1 MSKITS
7 IESLAEFYIYDDDV
21 TLPHIRVLET
31 TYEGKEIQVICCSIE
46 ESNHL
51 IMDKRVS
58 TLNDD
63 DSEIINRFTEGLNKF
78 KLNNHNNDTFSLEQ
92 YRLRELTVREMLIEI
107 NNDILVHEGREG
119 NDKWCGMIPVYKRS
133 VSRIVNC
140 DKIDEEGSQAPTHAS
155 RLQRVSLPNIG
166 YVNRR
171 DSILPDNT
179 VNEGFSQ
186 FDITQLI
193 RPLDH
198 KDLQFADSA
207 TLVTSVTS
215 AFSYFVSDYLH
226 LPIGSTDVD
235 TVSEIK
241 NLIQRYNDNEIFKEN
256 RLDNIITSI
265 IVANESGVSKNFYYE
280 KLFAIL
286 NDLKELKEI
295 MSELVRLDYKEVEGF
310 KTIFRRQLDCI
321 EQAIEYIIESQ
332 LKRNKWEPDDN
343 PEYILRCGVLS
354 GEIVSAEKAL
364 AEIDNNLP
372 SSERIELA
380 IGYINEYLI
389 IVNDKLDS
397 AVSIYNTKNRHLNT
411 SLKEHIAKYV
421 EYMMEL
427 EPNYSQVNTATLNSN
442 VSSGRMSISE
452 SESHEEKSVGSLEP
466 ESFDQLIYLLTSDEE
481 YKRTEIYKL
490 ANKVKESLGHF
501 IKKNAQNT
509 YTMSYGNVMGNDIF
523 SGAEAH
529 DNIVKMILESEL
541 TIMNFINNPLAS
553 LEYFGIKLE
562 LLLTHKILLNDLKN
576 SLIEPKKIGIAVSEI
591 VWTENKIN
599 AIEHILPLLE
609 KISINNRHL
618 ENISKNYLSLQGR
631 LCNLLNDLNSFSI
644 RAYKSLCENTVKT
657 LTEVNKKT
665 IDFVN
670 ECNKKN
676 AALTIIKER
685 RDAMSSG
692 VARNKL
698 DEEIKN
704 IQKSIDD
711 KKARIIISDGEY
723 NKKLL
728 GLKKEFIDVRD
739 NLNAT
744 DFTDLPSK
752 YWTLTTGM
760 NNAFRT
766 VFSSFKYDKS
776 VSEQVIHDLILDRQ
790 LAKNGMKSITDAYKQ
805 LAIKLVSMNA
815 NDSLSISDF
824 NLSSLTSLFQSTYQ
838 WVLNHPIEAEEF
850 IANITLSFSLL
861 NESSDNLNDTVTTII
876 QTAEM
881 KNIVHSIL
889 LGDREYLPD
898 QEQFI
903 LSPEMIAILHLSKYL
918 PYLISIAK
926 SKLDTENRGLNMFAD
941 LIPYGGSVIAGLL
954 SCWLKKGAIN
964 QLSGRQR
971 TEIIVS
977 SLIHTMKQREGG
989 IKGMTSYF
997 FRCTAQ
1003 REALNEVGTLLR
1015 DNAEVGAVQAIK
1027 RSWKETARWWKYAPL
1042 STKALGVLLGAITTV
1057 LFTAM
1062 VAGGLIAT
1070 VGTAGVFPIA
1080 AISIASILGGSISGV
1095 LSTKVI
1101 LRSLQRFNILNT
1113 NTVAK
1118 QIRTEMTRER
1128 IAAALKGVNNVPQE
1142 EIDEIL
1148 GNVNGVLLEDN
1159 QDLSVKSDE
1168 YAEDIIN
1175 RVRNDLTKK
1184 ENKTNNNI
1192 ITSAESLCHNNIGA
1206 TAAAAVRAEYVQCLS
1221 KVKEG
1226 LNEVIMPTENFT

>member
-1 MSKITS
+1 MSEITS
-7 IESLAEFYIYDDDV
+7 VESIAEFYIYDDDV

-31 TYEGKEIQVICCSIE
+31 IYEGKEIQVICCSIE

-58 TLNDD
+58 TLDDDD
-63 DSEIINRFTEGLNKF
+63 DSEIITRFTEGLNKF
-78 KLNNHNNDTFSLEQ
+78 NLNNHNNDTFSLET
-92 YRLRELTVREMLIEI
+92 YRLRELTVREMLIEM
-107 NNDILVHEGREG
+107 NNDILAHEGT
-119 NDKWCGMIPVYKRS
+119 DKFYGMVPVYKRS
-133 VSRIVNC
+133 ISRVVNC
-140 DKIDEEGSQAPTHAS
+140 DKIDGEGSQAPTHAS
-155 RLQRVSLPNIG
+155 RQQRVSLSNIR
-166 YVNRR
+166 YTNRR
-171 DSILPDNT
+171 DSILPENT
-179 VNEGFSQ
+179 VNEDFSK

-207 TLVTSVTS
+207 TLVTSVVTSVTS
-215 AFSYFVSDYLH
+215 AVSGFFSDYLY
-226 LPIGSTDVD
+226 LPIGSPDVD
-235 TVSEIK
+235 VVSQLRS
-241 NLIQRYNDNEIFKEN
+241 LIQRYNDNEIFKEN

-265 IVANESGVSKNFYYE
+265 IIANESGVSKIFYYE

-295 MSELVRLDYKEVEGF
+295 MSELVGLNYKEVEGF

-332 LKRNKWEPDDN
+332 LKRNKWEPDDK

-354 GEIVSAEKAL
+354 GEIVSAEQAL

-372 SSERIELA
+372 SSERRELA

-389 IVNDKLDS
+389 IVNDKLESADS
-397 AVSIYNTKNRHLNT
+397 TYNTKNRHLNA
-411 SLKEHIAKYV
+411 SLKEHITKYV

-427 EPNYSQVNTATLNSN
+427 EPNYSPINTATLNSN
-442 VSSGRMSISE
+442 ISSGRMSISE
-452 SESHEEKSVGSLEP
+452 SENYEEESIGSLEP
-466 ESFDQLIYLLTSDEE
+466 ESFDQLIYHLTSDEE
-481 YKRTEIYKL
+481 YKRTKLYNL

-501 IKKNAQNT
+501 IKQNAQNT

-523 SGAEAH
+523 SGAEEH
-529 DNIVKMILESEL
+529 GNIIKMILESEL

-562 LLLTHKILLNDLKN
+562 LLLAHKILLDDLKN
-576 SLIEPKKIGIAVSEI
+576 ALTEPKEIGIAVSEV

-609 KISINNRHL
+609 KISINNRQL
-618 ENISKNYLSLQGR
+618 ENTSKNYLSLQGR
-631 LCNLLNDLNSFSI
+631 LCDLLNDLNSLSI
-644 RAYKSLCENTVKT
+644 RVYKSLCENTVKT
-657 LTEVNKKT
+657 LTEANKKT

-698 DEEIKN
+698 DEEIRN

-739 NLNAT
+739 NLNTT
-744 DFTDLPSK
+744 DFTHLPSK
-752 YWTLTTGM
+752 SWTLTTRM
-760 NNAFRT
+760 TNAFRNM
-766 VFSSFKYDKS
+766 FSSFKYDKS

-805 LAIKLVSMNA
+805 LVIKILSMNA

-838 WVLNHPIEAEEF
+838 WVLNHPIESEEF

-876 QTAEM
+876 QSAEM

-889 LGDREYLPD
+889 LGDREHLPN

-918 PYLISIAK
+918 PYLISITK
-926 SKLDTENRGLNMFAD
+926 STLDKENRGLNKIAGLF
-941 LIPYGGSVIAGLL
+941 PYGGSVIAGLL
-954 SCWLKKGAIN
+954 TCWLKKEAIS

-977 SLIHTMKQREGG
+977 SISYAMKQQEGG
-989 IKGMTSYF
+989 IKAIASHF
-997 FRCTAQ
+997 AHRIAQ

-1015 DNAEVGAVQAIK
+1015 DNAEVGIVQAIK
-1027 RSWKETARWWKYAPL
+1027 RSWKDTTNWWKYAPL
-1042 STKALGVLLGAITTV
+1042 STKALSVLLGVSSTA
-1057 LFTAM
+1057 LFTAII
-1062 VAGGLIAT
+1062 AGGLIAT
-1070 VGTAGVFPIA
+1070 VGTAGALPIA
-1080 AISIASILGGSISGV
+1080 VISVASILGGSIAGTA
-1095 LSTKVI
+1095 STKVI
-1101 LRSLQRFNILNT
+1101 VRFLQRFNVLHMND
-1113 NTVAK
+1113 VA
-1118 QIRTEMTRER
+1118 
-1128 IAAALKGVNNVPQE
+1128 G
-1142 EIDEIL
+1142 
-1148 GNVNGVLLEDN
+1148 GF
-1159 QDLSVKSDE
+1159 VK
-1168 YAEDIIN
+1168 
-1175 RVRNDLTKK
+1175 R
-1184 ENKTNNNI
+1184 
-1192 ITSAESLCHNNIGA
+1192 
-1206 TAAAAVRAEYVQCLS
+1206 
-1221 KVKEG
+1221 
-1226 LNEVIMPTENFT
+1226 